1 MASRNDYSDEAF
13 FQKTTKYAKVAGKS
27 LIEKALWL
35 YYAMQRPDCPLWAK
49 SAIIGALAYFIFP
62 FDAIPDMVPGVGY
75 TDDFGAIMTAIGM
88 VSLYID
94 EEVKKKAAKKLS
106 DWFD

>member
-13 FQKTTKYAKVAGKS
+13 FQKITKYAKVAGKS

-75 TDDFGAIMTAIGM
+75 TDDLGAIMTAIGM

-106 DWFD
+106 NWFD